1 MEENKFNFKF
11 LNVMMYIFATVVI
24 FFTLKEFGILSKIG
38 DVLVALIPFYVGVV
52 VCWISKPLA
61 NRIRKLG
68 VSKGL
73 SAIISL
79 LIIFA
84 IIVIALAYI
93 IPLMVTQVTEL
104 VKDLPSI
111 YTSAA
116 TKINE
121 FIENRLDTSFRL
133 STKLED
139 FSLVLKYFNVEN
151 IVSYSINTV
160 SALGSLLISFVTSVM
175 ISFFMVKDMDRT
187 KNNIIVFIS
196 KNKKD
201 SNTYKMLTEMDEII
215 NSYFRGIIIDSVIVG
230 ILTTILCWILKFKY
244 AVVFGIIIMFLNL
257 IPYIGAAIS
266 YAIMTV
272 YAFTVGGPITAII
285 TLLCSFAIQL
295 FDANIL
301 QPNII
306 AKSVNLHPVVVICG
320 LLAFGELFGVVGM
333 LIAMPVLAIGKIYIK
348 YKFKIEFE
356 QPEDKLK
363 RKKLKKE
370 REKEEIEG

>member
-160 SALGSLLISFVTSVM
+160 SAFC
-175 ISFFMVKDMDRT
+175 
-187 KNNIIVFIS
+187 NICNDFIL
-196 KNKKD
+196 
-201 SNTYKMLTEMDEII
+201 Y
-215 NSYFRGIIIDSVIVG
+215 G
-230 ILTTILCWILKFKY
+230 
-244 AVVFGIIIMFLNL
+244 
-257 IPYIGAAIS
+257 
-266 YAIMTV
+266 
-272 YAFTVGGPITAII
+272 
-285 TLLCSFAIQL
+285 
-295 FDANIL
+295 
-301 QPNII
+301 
-306 AKSVNLHPVVVICG
+306 
-320 LLAFGELFGVVGM
+320 
-333 LIAMPVLAIGKIYIK
+333 
-348 YKFKIEFE
+348 
-356 QPEDKLK
+356 
-363 RKKLKKE
+363 
-370 REKEEIEG
+370 